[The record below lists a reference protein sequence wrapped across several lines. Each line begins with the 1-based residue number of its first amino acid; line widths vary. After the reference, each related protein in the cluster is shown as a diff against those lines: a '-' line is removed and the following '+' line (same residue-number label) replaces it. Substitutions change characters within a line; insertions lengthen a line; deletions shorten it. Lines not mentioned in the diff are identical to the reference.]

1 MAVLLQDIRYALRMI
16 ARSPA
21 FTAVVVCTL
30 ALGIGTNTLMFSVVN
45 GVLLNPLPYRHS
57 GQLVALYEKNAGMAE
72 APISYLNFLDWQRTA
87 GSFSSM
93 AIYRHEDYNLT
104 GSGLAER
111 VNGLMISADFFSTL
125 GIRTA
130 LGRDLER
137 GDDHVGAAP
146 VVVLSDGFWHRRFA
160 GTPGIVGKSVQLDG
174 TNYTVV
180 GILPPGFSFYG
191 VDRDVFVPIGRWDD
205 PSFLDRRVDISSH
218 AIGRL
223 KSGATLAQAQS
234 EMDSIAAHLA
244 SMYPEADKNVGI
256 NVLSMKQDIV
266 GNVRPILLLLLVAV
280 GFLLLIACTNVAS
293 LFLARSMR
301 RSGEFALRAA
311 IGAQRSRI
319 VRQLLT
325 ESLLLAGV
333 GGVLGVLVAL
343 FGTRIVLGILPEA
356 VPRSGDVAIDFR
368 VMLFTLGV
376 SLLCGIGF
384 GTIPALRSSRV
395 DLLQTLRKS
404 TPGAGGSHHQLQEAL
419 IAGEIAMAVVLMI
432 GAGLMI
438 RSLAALWRVNLGYN
452 PEHAITFSVSLPTS
466 ANTTEAETRAR
477 LREFDAS
484 MRAIPGVDAVSV
496 TLGSRPMIHDSELPF
511 WIKGQPQPASNN
523 DMPQALFYLVEAGFQ
538 EAMGIT
544 LQRGRFVI
552 ADDKENS
559 PIVVDIDDAFSRAY
573 FPNQDPI
580 GQHIRIAGFDVEAE
594 IVGVVSHIRQWG
606 PSNDPKTA
614 IEPQFFY
621 PFMQLPP
628 KLMRLVANGVAVVL
642 RTNDNPTKIIGQVRK
657 AAAEFDPGAVI
668 YAEET
673 MNEVV
678 AQSLAARRLS
688 MVLLTVFAAL
698 ALGLCCIGTY
708 GVISY
713 LAQERTREIGIR
725 IALGARPSDVLR
737 LVLGRGARMTFLG
750 VLLGIF
756 LSLCLIRIMSNQLFG
771 VAPYDPLT
779 FGCVG
784 LSLLI
789 IGSVAC
795 YIPARKVT
803 RVDPMIALRS
813 E

>member
-1 MAVLLQDIRYALRMI
+1 MAALLQDIRYAFRII

-30 ALGIGTNTLMFSVVN
+30 ALGIGANTLMFSIVN
-45 GVLLNPLPYRHS
+45 GVLLNPLPFPHS
-57 GQLVALYEKNAGMAE
+57 GQLVALYEKNAGLAE
-72 APISYLNFLDWQRTA
+72 APISYLNFLDWQRAST
-87 GSFSSM
+87 SFSSM

-104 GSGLAER
+104 GSELAER
-111 VNGLMISADFFSTL
+111 VNGLMISAEFFSTL
-125 GIRTA
+125 GIRIA

-160 GTPGIVGKSVQLDG
+160 GTPGILGKAVQLDG

-180 GILPPGFSFYG
+180 GILPPRFSFYG

-218 AIGRL
+218 AIARL
-223 KSGATLAQAQS
+223 KSGVTIAQAQS
-234 EMDSIAAHLA
+234 EMDSIAEHLA

-256 NVLSMKQDIV
+256 NVLSVKQDIV
-266 GNVRPILLLLLVAV
+266 GNVKPILLLLLVAV
-280 GFLLLIACTNVAS
+280 AFFLLIACTNVAS
-293 LFLARSMR
+293 LFLARALR

-319 VRQLLT
+319 IRQLLT

-333 GGVLGVLVAL
+333 GGVLGILVDL

-368 VMLFTLGV
+368 VMLFSLGV

-384 GTIPALRSSRV
+384 GTIPALRSSRI
-395 DLLQTLRKS
+395 DLQQTLRKS
-404 TPGAGGSHHQLQEAL
+404 TPGAGGSRHRLQEAL

-438 RSLAALWRVNLGYN
+438 RSLAALWGVNLGYN
-452 PEHAITFSVSLPTS
+452 PERAITFSVSLPSST
-466 ANTTEAETRAR
+466 NTTEAETRAR
-477 LREFDAS
+477 LRQFDAS
-484 MRAIPGVDAVSV
+484 MRAISGVDAVSV

-511 WIKGQPQPASNN
+511 WIKGQPKPSSNN
-523 DMPQALFYLVEAGFQ
+523 DMPQAMFYLVEAGFQ
-538 EAMGIT
+538 KAMGMT
-544 LQRGRFVI
+544 LQRGRFVT
-552 ADDKENS
+552 ANDKENS
-559 PIVVDIDDAFSRAY
+559 PIVVDIDDAFSRTY

-580 GQHIRIAGFDVEAE
+580 GQHIHIAGFDVEAE
-594 IVGVVSHIRQWG
+594 IVGVVGHIRQWG
-606 PSNDPKTA
+606 PGNDPKSA

-642 RTNDNPTKIIGQVRK
+642 RTHNDQAKIIDQVRK
-657 AAAEFDPGAVI
+657 AAAQFDPGSVI

-678 AQSLAARRLS
+678 AKSLAARRLS
-688 MVLLTVFAAL
+688 MILLTVFAAL

-725 IALGARPSDVLR
+725 LALGASPGDVLR
-737 LVLGRGARMTFLG
+737 LVLGHGARMTFLG

-756 LSLCLIRIMSNQLFG
+756 LSFGLIRIMSNQLFG

-784 LSLLI
+784 LSLLV
-789 IGSVAC
+789 IGAVAC
-795 YIPARKVT
+795 YIPARKLT